1 MVDYNMDILN
11 HNNPTISF
19 FHLDRNDPTTGF
31 PFDGAKPF
39 GHTFPSAAMH
49 TIPLSSTMLETPGV
63 NDLYRRL
70 VLGSHLAQH
79 LRHQLEEN
87 NGYTSTVGISTNK
100 LLAKLVGSVNKPK
113 GQTTLMPPYSVRPEN
128 PDESNVS
135 AFLDNHDIGKVP
147 GIGFKTAQK
156 IREYLLKRPAA
167 FDAGLVY
174 GGTKENVSVRDVR
187 MHEGLNAEVLDRL
200 LAGPSVPKG
209 LGSKVWA
216 LINGID
222 DSEVGKAKEVPTQIS
237 IVSKATTYKKAFHTR
252 LSYFK

>member
-1 MVDYNMDILN
+1 MVDYNMAILN
-11 HNNPTISF
+11 HNDPTTSF

-39 GHTFPSAAMH
+39 GHTFPSTTIH
-49 TIPLSSTMLETPGV
+49 TIPHSSTRLGTPGE

-79 LRHQLEEN
+79 VRHQLEEN
-87 NGYTSTVGISTNK
+87 KGYTSTVGISTNK
-100 LLAKLVGSVNKPK
+100 LLAKLVGNVNKPK
-113 GQTTLMPPYSVRPEN
+113 GQTTLIPPYSVRPEKF
-128 PDESNVS
+128 DESSVT

-147 GIGFKTAQK
+147 GVGFKTAQK
-156 IREYLLKRPAA
+156 IRNYLLQRPAA
-167 FDAGLVY
+167 FDTGLVY

-187 MHEGLNAEVLDRL
+187 MHEGMNAEVLERL

-216 LINGID
+216 WINGID

-237 IVSKATTYKKAFHTR
+237 IVSEAV
-252 LSYFK
+252 LL